1 MIKKGFSIHRM
12 RLVDRELSETKRLL
26 PRKLELNPSSEE
38 FLIYKEKYRT
48 LREKIVSSKN
58 YKVVVKIVIREDSL
72 NFIEIK
78 DVKR

>member
-1 MIKKGFSIHRM
+1 M

>member
-1 MIKKGFSIHRM
+1 M
-12 RLVDRELSETKRLL
+12 RLVDRELSETKRPL
-26 PRKLELNPSSEE
+26 PKKLELNPSSEE

-58 YKVVVKIVIREDSL
+58 YKVVVKIVIKEDSL

>member
-1 MIKKGFSIHRM
+1 M
-12 RLVDRELSETKRLL
+12 RLVDKELSETKRLL
-26 PRKLELNPSSEE
+26 PKKLELNPSSEE

-58 YKVVVKIVIREDSL
+58 YKVVVKIVIREDNL

-78 DVKR
+78 DAKR

>member
-1 MIKKGFSIHRM
+1 M
-12 RLVDRELSETKRLL
+12 RLVDRELSETKRPL
-26 PRKLELNPSSEE
+26 PKKLELNPSSEE
-38 FLIYKEKYRT
+38 FLNYKEKYRT